1 MVIGCYYLT
10 LMVTNNYYT
19 VKKWFA
25 NEKEALS
32 AFYQKKLTIHT
43 PILVRYSVKNF
54 KIQIKNDKM
63 NFIDSSSQLSVN
75 EREIT
80 ILKVFRIGSGKEK
93 YYLIT
98 TIGIFIS
105 HYLNE
110 AYYELTDLFLET
122 TPGRLI
128 FSNNFKNAIKK

>member
-1 MVIGCYYLT
+1 
-10 LMVTNNYYT
+10 MVTNNSYH

-25 NEKEALS
+25 NEKEVLA

-43 PILVRYSVKNF
+43 PVLVRYSLTDF
-54 KIQIKNDKM
+54 KVQTENGKLIFMDEVTH
-63 NFIDSSSQLSVN
+63 FTSN

-80 ILKVFRIGSGKEK
+80 VKKVFNVGGQSEK

-105 HYLNE
+105 RYINE
-110 AYYELTDLFLET
+110 NYYELTDLFLET

-128 FSNNFKNAIKK
+128 FSNNFKNSI